1 MTGQGQTSQILKI
14 GGKGI
19 ALVFILILGLVFVT
33 DLESEKLIG
42 IGIGSFTLY
51 IKGYLCYHNYKEYQK
66 NCWDNPVFKNNENEV
81 GKFYNF

>member
-1 MTGQGQTSQILKI
+1 M
-14 GGKGI
+14 
-19 ALVFILILGLVFVT
+19 T

-66 NCWDNPVFKNNENEV
+66 NCWDNPVFYNNENEA
-81 GKFYNF
+81 GEFNNF